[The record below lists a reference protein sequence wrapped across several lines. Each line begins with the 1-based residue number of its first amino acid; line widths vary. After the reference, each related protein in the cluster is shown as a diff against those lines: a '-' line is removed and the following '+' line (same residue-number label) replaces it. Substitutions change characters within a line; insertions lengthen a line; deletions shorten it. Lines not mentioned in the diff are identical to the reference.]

1 MRRWIVAIVGLGVLA
16 GLFVL
21 LRPKSEP
28 QPGGSPTRAG
38 TPATPSQTAS
48 PSPTTGADVFEIEVE
63 VEESRVQ
70 LEVEGQ
76 ERPEQS
82 RVPVE
87 PGTRVEI
94 EVKADTTDEV
104 HVHGYDL
111 MADVSPQRK
120 ARVRFRADVAG
131 IFEVELEDAG
141 LLLFRLEVTP

>member
-1 MRRWIVAIVGLGVLA
+1 VAIVGLGVLA